1 MPLTL
6 DADFLGAAL
15 VGYQQIHKQIE
26 SRMADLR
33 HRLHVGPTAS
43 SPAAAARVAKN
54 WKLSPEGRAHIVAAQ
69 RARWAAARKAKKTAS
84 APAPPK
90 PSAKKAPLKRAGRTA
105 SAKATQK
112 RVATKKAVAELP
124 ATPPPNTQTSAT
136 E

>member
-6 DADFLGAAL
+6 DADFLEAAL

-33 HRLHVGPTAS
+33 HKLHGSPTAS
-43 SPAAAARVAKN
+43 SPATAARSAKR

-69 RARWAAARKAKKTAS
+69 RARWAAARKAKTTAS

-90 PSAKKAPLKRAGRTA
+90 PSAKKAPVKPAERKAP
-105 SAKATQK
+105 AKATQK
-112 RVATKKAVAELP
+112 RVATKKAAAEIQ
-124 ATPPPNTQTSAT
+124 ATPAPS

>member
-69 RARWAAARKAKKTAS
+69 RARWAAKKSTS
-84 APAPPK
+84 APSSK
-90 PSAKKAPLKRAGRTA
+90 TSAKKAPMKRAERKA
-105 SAKATQK
+105 PAKSAQK
-112 RVATKKAVAELP
+112 RAATKKAVAEVQ
-124 ATPPPNTQTSAT
+124 ATPALS